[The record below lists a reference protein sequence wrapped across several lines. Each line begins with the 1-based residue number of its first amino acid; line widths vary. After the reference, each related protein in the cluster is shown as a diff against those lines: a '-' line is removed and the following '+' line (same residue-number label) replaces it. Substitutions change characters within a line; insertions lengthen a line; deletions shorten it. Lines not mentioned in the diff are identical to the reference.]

1 MRTGLPGAPSPHPIG
16 LRLPAVYLEYEF
28 LQRFTEA
35 LDEVLA
41 PVLLTLDSFPAY
53 LDPHTAPDDIL
64 EWLAGWVALAL
75 DDSWTDAQRRAL
87 VATAVQLHRWR
98 GTKRGLVAHVQLLTG
113 ATVEIADNGGCTWS
127 AVPGAAPPGASAPLI
142 DVVVRTSPAHRVDT
156 AQIRS
161 LIADALPAHVPVTVR
176 AVAVGRARVG
186 PDDPPPGSAPPAP
199 PQQRT
204 PPPPQPPQGPPGQR
218 PMPPPMPPAP

>member
-1 MRTGLPGAPSPHPIG
+1 MEGPPRPGD
-16 LRLPAVYLEYEF
+16 L
-28 LQRFTEA
+28 
-35 LDEVLA
+35 
-41 PVLLTLDSFPAY
+41 
-53 LDPHTAPDDIL
+53 
-64 EWLAGWVALAL
+64 
-75 DDSWTDAQRRAL
+75 SWRGA
-87 VATAVQLHRWR
+87 RWR

-127 AVPGAAPPGASAPLI
+127 AVPGAAPPGASAPHI

-186 PDDPPPGSAPPAP
+186 PDDPPPAAPAP

-204 PPPPQPPQGPPGQR
+204 PPATPPSGQR
-218 PMPPPMPPAP
+218 PMPPPMPPPTP